1 MKAVLSNRIYL
12 SLQDSDHLSR
22 LRTELTRTIP
32 ALHPNQSNEIICDV
46 ASIKRGIASIP
57 IGAQYLIPKDYE
69 IVDKRVLKEV
79 EFESDIVEKLR
90 DSQIEVYNSVVDN
103 CIINAK
109 PGWGKTFTALAI
121 AQKLKQKT
129 LVVVHTVYLR
139 DQWEKEIL
147 KVFGFKPGIIG
158 SGVFKVDSPIV
169 LSNIQTLSKKME
181 LVKSMF
187 GLMIVDECH
196 HVPASTF
203 KNVLD
208 KSKARYKI
216 GLSGTVKRKDRKHVI
231 MPDYLSSKLYMP
243 KQENVMT
250 PDIHIIE
257 SDVPLESNPMVPWA
271 KKINRLKD
279 NPSYRKLI
287 LNLAKV
293 YRDVGHKVL
302 VVSDRVQFLQDLH
315 EQTERS
321 ICVVGTTKNRD
332 DLMKKIYTD
341 EIDVVYGTMSI
352 FKEGISENILSCM
365 ILGTPVNNTPLL
377 EQLIGRIIREHPG
390 KKTPILVDVVLK
402 GATAKNQA
410 NERLAFYIDSGYK
423 IKTI

>member
-1 MKAVLSNRIYL
+1 MN
-12 SLQDSDHLSR
+12 LQDSDHIGKIKES
-22 LRTELTRTIP
+22 LTRTIP
-32 ALHPNQSNEIICDV
+32 AMHPNQTNEIICDV
-46 ASIKRGIASIP
+46 ATIKRGIVSIP
-57 IGAQYLIPKDYE
+57 IGAQYLIPDDYE
-69 IVDKRVLKEV
+69 IVDKRVLKPV
-79 EFESDIVEKLR
+79 DIHSDIVEKLR
-90 DSQIEVYNSVVDN
+90 ESQVEIYNSITDN

-109 PGWGKTFTALAI
+109 PGWGKTFTALAV
-121 AQKLKQKT
+121 AQKLQQKT
-129 LVVVHTVYLR
+129 IVVTHTVYLR
-139 DQWEKEIL
+139 DQWEKEVM

-158 SGVFKVDSPIV
+158 SGVFKLDAPIV
-169 LSNIQTLSKKME
+169 LANIQTLSKKMD
-181 LVKSMF
+181 LVKSTF
-187 GLMIVDECH
+187 GTMIVDECH

-216 GLSGTVKRKDRKHVI
+216 GLSGTVKRKDRKHVV
-231 MPDYLSSKLYMP
+231 MPDYLSSKIYAP

-250 PDIHIIE
+250 PQIHIIE

-279 NPSYRKLI
+279 NPRYRNLI
-287 LNLAKV
+287 LNLAKA
-293 YRDVGHKVL
+293 YRDIGHKVL
-302 VVSDRVQFLQDLH
+302 IVSDRVQFLQDLH

-332 DLMKKIYTD
+332 ELMKKIYTD

-377 EQLIGRIIREHPG
+377 EQLVGRIIREHPG

-410 NERLAFYIDSGYK
+410 NERLSFYVDSGFK